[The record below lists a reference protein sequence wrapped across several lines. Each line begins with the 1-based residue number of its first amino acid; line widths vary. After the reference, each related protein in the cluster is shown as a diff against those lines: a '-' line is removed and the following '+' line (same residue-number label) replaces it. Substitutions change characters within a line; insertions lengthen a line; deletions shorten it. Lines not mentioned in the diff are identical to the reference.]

1 MKKRSACGGHFFCLL
16 CIILY
21 PVLVHE
27 LFKHVQVHR
36 VSHVE
41 EGLVVYRLLPSVN
54 GHLLVYHVEAQVQ
67 VLGQALHAVDHA
79 ILVEEHIDELKAK
92 DKRALWISDN
102 IEKAKLAKTAAYEGC
117 KRILAAFRD
126 KGIDPRAL
134 AELLNRADE
143 AEVLDIETTLN

>member
-1 MKKRSACGGHFFCLL
+1 MTDEQFEKLKELAKTNPDDAC
-16 CIILY
+16 
-21 PVLVHE
+21 
-27 LFKHVQVHR
+27 
-36 VSHVE
+36 
-41 EGLVVYRLLPSVN
+41 
-54 GHLLVYHVEAQVQ
+54 
-67 VLGQALHAVDHA
+67 A

-117 KRILAAFRD
+117 KRTLATFLD

-143 AEVLDIETTLN
+143 AEVLDVETTLN